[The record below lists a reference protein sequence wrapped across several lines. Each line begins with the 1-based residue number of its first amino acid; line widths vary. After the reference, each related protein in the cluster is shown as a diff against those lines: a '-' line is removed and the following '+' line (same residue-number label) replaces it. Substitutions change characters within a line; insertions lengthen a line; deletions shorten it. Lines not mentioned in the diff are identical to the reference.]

1 MAADAPVSGIS
12 QTVGPQDQPRL
23 SARSLD
29 SGERPSSLGMTRT
42 IARQSSVPQPRNYRS
57 TTRR

>member
-23 SARSLD
+23 SARSL
-29 SGERPSSLGMTRT
+29 STGERPATLGMTRS